1 MCDLGQIIEI
11 MGGSQFHHLENRD
24 NTHSSS
30 LTEVYAAIASFLSWT
45 RLNSMRKEIFIDE
58 LDH

>member
-1 MCDLGQIIEI
+1 MD
-11 MGGSQFHHLENRD
+11 GSQFHHLENRD